1 MSSEE
6 KFPTECLE
14 EIFHHLRGNDLLKCS
29 LVCPHWNDFIET
41 TQSCMKKIS
50 LSCVNRFN
58 NLKRIKKALKDSKR
72 KYARLTLKGD
82 YSEELKK
89 ILVMERRTWTHV
101 TSTSI
106 LYFETTEEFSKF
118 LLTFQSS
125 IQALSLDDAK
135 IVRNSEIACD
145 SRELQFP

>member
-1 MSSEE
+1 M
-6 KFPTECLE
+6 
-14 EIFHHLRGNDLLKCS
+14 LKCS

-72 KYARLTLKGD
+72 KYVRLTLEGD

-89 ILVMERRTWTHV
+89 ILVMEGRTWTHI

-106 LYFETTEEFSKF
+106 LYFETTEDFFEF

-125 IQALSLDDAK
+125 IQALSLDVAK
-135 IVRNSEIACD
+135 IARNSETACEL
-145 SRELQFP
+145 RELQFP